1 MKYRTAPAARH
12 PRNRLRRSCRERP
25 FAHRDLAPSRHRL
38 YAMAMLDAPVRRL
51 FASPL
56 DPLAVGMARVGIRAS
71 TITIVGFMMGL
82 GGVGLILTEQYAT
95 ALFFL
100 ALNRVCDILDGMLA
114 RVRGP
119 TAIGGFLDAT
129 LDTLV
134 YAMIP
139 FAFALARQQDA
150 LAATF
155 LLVGFVV
162 AAVPVL
168 ATRVFSPQR
177 SWDDDFVLCGHT
189 ENFFV
194 VVLLC
199 LAERWT
205 FTPLAYLYGSLCFLS
220 CGISILTALGKLRI
234 SAKL

>member
-1 MKYRTAPAARH
+1 
-12 PRNRLRRSCRERP
+12 
-25 FAHRDLAPSRHRL
+25 
-38 YAMAMLDAPVRRL
+38 MLDAPVRRL
-51 FASPL
+51 ISSPL
-56 DPLAVGMARVGIRAS
+56 DPIAASMARIGFRA
-71 TITIVGFMMGL
+71 TTVTLLGFMMGL
-82 GGVGLILTEQYAT
+82 GAVAFMVTEDYAA

-129 LDTLV
+129 LDVLI

-139 FAFALARQQDA
+139 FTFALARQQDA

-155 LLVGFVV
+155 LLLGFVV

-168 ATRVFSPQR
+168 ATRIYSPHR
-177 SWDDDFVLCGHT
+177 SSSNEFVLCGHT

-194 VVLLC
+194 IALLC
-199 LAERWT
+199 LAERWM

-220 CGISILTALGKLRI
+220 CGISIVFALLKLR
-234 SAKL
+234 AKAHP

>member
-1 MKYRTAPAARH
+1 MQ
-12 PRNRLRRSCRERP
+12 
-25 FAHRDLAPSRHRL
+25 RDLAPLALRP
-38 YAMAMLDAPVRRL
+38 YAMTMLDAPVRRL
-51 FASPL
+51 IASPL
-56 DPLAVGMARVGIRAS
+56 DPLAVAMARVGIRAS
-71 TITIVGFMMGL
+71 TVTLVGFMVGL
-82 GGVGLILTEQYAT
+82 GGVALIVTEQYAT
-95 ALFFL
+95 ALLFL
-100 ALNRVCDILDGMLA
+100 ALNRICDILDGMLA

-129 LDTLV
+129 LDVVV

-139 FAFALARQQDA
+139 FAFALSRQQDA
-150 LAATF
+150 LAAAF
-155 LLVGFVV
+155 LLLGFVV

-168 ATRVFSPQR
+168 ATRIFSSPR
-177 SWDDDFVLCGHT
+177 SWNDDFVLCGHT

-220 CGISILTALGKLRI
+220 CGVSIIAAMSKLRTA
-234 SAKL
+234 AKP

>member
-1 MKYRTAPAARH
+1 
-12 PRNRLRRSCRERP
+12 
-25 FAHRDLAPSRHRL
+25 
-38 YAMAMLDAPVRRL
+38 MLDAPVRRL
-51 FASPL
+51 IASPL
-56 DPLAVGMARVGIRAS
+56 DPLAAGMARVGIRAT
-71 TITIVGFMMGL
+71 TITLTGFLLGL
-82 GGVGLILTEQYAT
+82 GGIAFLVTEQYAT

-114 RVRGP
+114 RVTGP

-129 LDTLV
+129 LDLLV

-168 ATRVFSPQR
+168 AARVYTPQR

-189 ENFFV
+189 ENFFL

-199 LAERWT
+199 VAERWT

-220 CGISILTALGKLRI
+220 CGISIVSALGKLRTA
-234 SAKL
+234 SKP

>member
-1 MKYRTAPAARH
+1 
-12 PRNRLRRSCRERP
+12 
-25 FAHRDLAPSRHRL
+25 
-38 YAMAMLDAPVRRL
+38 MLDAPVRRL
-51 FASPL
+51 IASPL
-56 DPLAVGMARVGIRAS
+56 DPLAAGMARIGFRA
-71 TITIVGFMMGL
+71 TTVTLLGFMMGL
-82 GGVGLILTEQYAT
+82 AAVAFLITEQYPA

-100 ALNRVCDILDGMLA
+100 ALNRICDILDGMLA

-119 TAIGGFLDAT
+119 TPIGGFLDAT
-129 LDTLV
+129 LDVLI

-139 FAFALARQQDA
+139 FTFALARQQDA

-155 LLVGFVV
+155 LLLGFVV

-168 ATRVFSPQR
+168 ASRIYSPQQR
-177 SWDDDFVLCGHT
+177 SSDDFILCGHT
-189 ENFFV
+189 ENFFA

-220 CGISILTALGKLRI
+220 CGISIIFAMRKLR
-234 SAKL
+234 AKAHP

>member
-1 MKYRTAPAARH
+1 MP
-12 PRNRLRRSCRERP
+12 
-25 FAHRDLAPSRHRL
+25 
-38 YAMAMLDAPVRRL
+38 MLDAPVRRL

-56 DPLAVGMARVGIRAS
+56 DPLAAGMTRIGIRA
-71 TITIVGFMMGL
+71 TTVTLVGFLMGL
-82 GGVGLILTEQYAT
+82 GGVAFLVVEEYAS

-129 LDTLV
+129 LDFLV

-155 LLVGFVV
+155 LLLGFVV
-162 AAVPVL
+162 AGVPVL
-168 ATRVFSPQR
+168 AGRIFSPQR
-177 SWDDDFVLCGHT
+177 RWDDDFVLCGHT
-189 ENFFV
+189 ENFV
-194 VVLLC
+194 LVVLIC

-205 FTPLAYLYGSLCFLS
+205 FTPLAYFYGSLCFLS
-220 CGISILTALGKLRI
+220 CGISIVSAMVKLRN
-234 SAKL
+234 AARP